1 MMARVSRPR
10 RRNLKRPEDDCIAG
24 TLLIISQV
32 FPPDP
37 AAVGQYM
44 LDAARTMRRRGHFVR
59 VITANRGYEDP
70 SRRYDATEVIDGV
83 QIRRLPFS
91 SFGKKPIHRRLL
103 GTVSFMVQCFW
114 RTLTMRNLGGVL
126 FSTSPP
132 MVGFVVSIAAMIRRV
147 PTAYWAMD
155 LNPDQLIA
163 LHKIQ
168 PAGMTARLLES
179 INRLILKRAAVV
191 ISLDRFMAGRLRE
204 RASLEEKLVIIPPW
218 PHEHYVAEVTRR
230 ENPFRIEQGF
240 GAVLVVMY
248 SGNHTSSNPL
258 TTLLQA
264 TLAFK
269 DDPRIIFAF
278 VGGGQ
283 GKAEIDAHI
292 ADHGAANVRSI
303 PYQPLEALRY
313 SLGAADV
320 HVVSLG
326 EQMVG
331 IVHPCKIYGAMAAAR
346 PVLFFGPEPSHIS
359 ELLAQHPFGWHV
371 QHGDV
376 SGAVSALQKILATP
390 PDDLRAMGQLARRTM
405 EESLSQQKL
414 CGQFCDALEKYLRVL
429 PCRAEG

>member
-1 MMARVSRPR
+1 MASRSAP
-10 RRNLKRPEDDCIAG
+10 

-44 LDAARTMRRRGHFVR
+44 LDVAVAMSSRGHRVR

-70 SRRYDATEVIDGV
+70 TRRYPAHEIIDGV

-91 SFGKKPIHRRLL
+91 SFGKTPLYKRLL
-103 GTVSFMVQCFW
+103 GTVSFMLQCFW

-132 MVGFVVSIAAMIRRV
+132 MVGFVVSIAAMLRRV

-163 LHKIQ
+163 LNKIH
-168 PAGMTARLLES
+168 ATGLTSRILET
-179 INRLILKRAAVV
+179 INRFILKRAALVV
-191 ISLDRFMAGRLRE
+191 SLDRFMAARLRE
-204 RASLEEKLVIIPPW
+204 RARLENKLVIIPPW
-218 PHEHYVAEVTRR
+218 PHEHYVGEVARAD
-230 ENPFRIEQGF
+230 NPFRLRHGF
-240 GAVLVVMY
+240 GTATVVMY

-258 TTLLQA
+258 STLLEA
-264 TLAFK
+264 TLAFR
-269 DDPRIIFAF
+269 DDPRILFAF

-283 GKAEIDAHI
+283 GKQEIDTHI
-292 ADHGAANVRSI
+292 AQHRLANVRSL
-303 PYQPLEALRY
+303 PYQPLEELRY
-313 SLGAADV
+313 SLAAADV

-326 EQMVG
+326 QQMVG

-346 PVLFFGPEPSHIS
+346 PVLFFGPTPSHIS

-376 SGAVSALQKILATP
+376 DGTITVLREILAKSQES
-390 PDDLRAMGQLARRTM
+390 LQGKGQLARKTM

-414 CGQFCDALEKYLRVL
+414 CGQFCDALEQHLRL
-429 PCRAEG
+429 PPAINAVVAN